1 MFLEVKSFV
10 RVSAPRLR
18 DDEAE
23 KCRFDR
29 ASRGLRFNV
38 MEVTRVKLFDSIR
51 LPLVSLFHRWFRLI
65 HISLKEF
72 VSFSLSLSLKET
84 WIYLILKLNFRH
96 AFSNFKSCEY
106 IFSSN
111 QITKENY
118 LGDTKYIYIY
128 IHKTSLYGR
137 QEFGKLRGNEL
148 KWTLG
153 NTRSWEELL
162 TFNFSRVSFSSVML
176 IVGVRR
182 FNIATKSLT

>member
-65 HISLKEF
+65 HISLTFLKNL
-72 VSFSLSLSLKET
+72 SLSLSLSLKET

-106 IFSSN
+106 IFSSS

-118 LGDTKYIYIY
+118 LGDTKYIYIFTKR
-128 IHKTSLYGR
+128 H
-137 QEFGKLRGNEL
+137 EFGKLRGNEL